1 MRALLGL
8 IRTMR
13 PKQWTKNVLFVYPAI
28 IFDGQL
34 FQPEPFL
41 EVTVAAILLILVSGS
56 VYVMN
61 DLVDIERDRAHPK
74 KKDRPLPSG
83 ELPVPIAIASAIL
96 IPAVAIIIAL
106 FWDPGLAFVLFVYL
120 VVQIAYSFYLK
131 NIVILDVLAV
141 TAGFILRV
149 IAGIV
154 VIQVANIS
162 PWLFAC
168 SGLLALFL
176 VVGKRRQEYV
186 SLGERAV
193 LTRPIFKY
201 YNLPLLD
208 DMLRMVMTSTF
219 ITYVLYTIEVDIVT
233 YFDINLALL
242 TVPFVIY
249 GLFYYMYLIHVKGEG
264 SAPDELLL
272 HDRNLQVAIGLW
284 GLTFVILIYVLP
296 ILIAG

>member
-41 EVTVAAILLILVSGS
+41 EVTFAALLLILVSGS
-56 VYVMN
+56 VYIMN
-61 DLVDIERDRAHPK
+61 DLVDIEQDRAHPK
-74 KKDRPLPSG
+74 KKSRPLPSG
-83 ELPVPIAIASAIL
+83 ELPVPIAIASAVL
-96 IPAVAIIIAL
+96 IPAVAIIIAML
-106 FWDPGLAFVLFVYL
+106 WDPGLAIVLIVYL

-131 NIVILDVLAV
+131 NVVILDVMAV

-186 SLGERAV
+186 SLGEQAV

-219 ITYVLYTIEVDIVT
+219 IAYLLYTIEVDIVT
-233 YFDINLALL
+233 YFEINLALL

-284 GLTFVILIYVLP
+284 GLTFIFLIYVLP
-296 ILIAG
+296 KLIAG